1 MSNTINKFEGIET
14 QELIAELRSRGYVT
28 NLLWNRNDV
37 QAQIDNINSDREEDE
52 KVTLEEYEMDNILDG
67 LSFDYHCERINEEIF
82 DAVWDYI
89 K

>member
-1 MSNTINKFEGIET
+1 MKV
-14 QELIAELRSRGYVT
+14 LKPK
-28 NLLWNRNDV
+28 LLWNRNDV

-52 KVTLEEYEMDNILDG
+52 KITLEEYEMDNILDG